1 MKNPR
6 LIKFINPKY
15 IIYGYYLSIAEL
27 DKAKSESLVQTIQSG
42 RKFYLGETSYIDK
55 AINEEDLLEKF
66 NDYMKKEKLK

>member
-1 MKNPR
+1 MCNAGFSVLQSTMMKNPK

-42 RKFYLGETSYIDK
+42 NLVY
-55 AINEEDLLEKF
+55 
-66 NDYMKKEKLK
+66 